1 MGVCRAGEAKQVFAP
16 CLEIGIQ
23 NQIYQEKPEVGILT
37 PINWFDSCNDSFFA
51 GMKPTLHKSQVHSN
65 SVMQWW

>member
-37 PINWFDSCNDSFFA
+37 PIN
-51 GMKPTLHKSQVHSN
+51 
-65 SVMQWW
+65 